1 MEQGEFFDR
10 EGALGRL
17 GGDEELFGELVQFF
31 LEDTPG
37 LLNLLRSGLQDN
49 DWAPVERAAHGLKGL
64 ASNFGATRA
73 VEAARSVERLGRDR
87 NLPAAAEALP
97 ALEREI
103 ELLQQALM
111 SSRNDARV

>member
-1 MEQGEFFDR
+1 MTQGEFFDR

-37 LLNLLRSGLQDN
+37 LLNLLRSGLRDN

-73 VEAARSVERLGRDR
+73 VEAARTVERLGATAICPPPPR
-87 NLPAAAEALP
+87 LS
-97 ALEREI
+97 
-103 ELLQQALM
+103 QHW
-111 SSRNDARV
+111 SGK